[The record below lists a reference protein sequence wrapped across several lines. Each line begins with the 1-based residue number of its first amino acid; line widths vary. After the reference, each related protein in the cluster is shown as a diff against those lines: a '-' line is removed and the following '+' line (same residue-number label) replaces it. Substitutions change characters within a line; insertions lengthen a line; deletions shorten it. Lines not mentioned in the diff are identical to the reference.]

1 MTFEQAKQ
9 KIKTLYWQYLVGD
22 MSFKELLK
30 IDNAIIERQWPFLQ
44 EVLDDL
50 VEGINQFL
58 AVDDEHDVSGSP
70 YFLVDYYVLDS
81 DVNQDLFTELRQEV
95 HKIIETKEK
104 NQIFNRFFDSY
115 EEFREVLEAELAKE
129 NK

>member
-1 MTFEQAKQ
+1 M
-9 KIKTLYWQYLVGD
+9 
-22 MSFKELLK
+22 
-30 IDNAIIERQWPFLQ
+30 AILQ

-104 NQIFNRFFDSY
+104 NQIFDRFFDSY
-115 EEFREVLEAELAKE
+115 EEFKEVLETELAKE
-129 NK
+129 KI